1 MLPDLKQITKIVRWE
16 FTWLN
21 WFKKKKDAGVH
32 IHHQKGIFSVQIFFL
47 CVFNVHT
54 VFDCILDENM
64 GWSEQK

>member
-1 MLPDLKQITKIVRWE
+1 MFGENLHGSIGL
-16 FTWLN
+16 
-21 WFKKKKDAGVH
+21 KKKDAGVH

>member
-21 WFKKKKDAGVH
+21 WFKKKDAGVH
-32 IHHQKGIFSVQIFFL
+32 IHDQKGIFSVQIFFL